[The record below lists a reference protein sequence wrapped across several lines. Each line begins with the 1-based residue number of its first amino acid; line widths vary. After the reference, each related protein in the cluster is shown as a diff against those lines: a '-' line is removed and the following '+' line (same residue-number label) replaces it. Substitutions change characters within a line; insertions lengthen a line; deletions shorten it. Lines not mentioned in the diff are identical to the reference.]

1 MVPASVAVAVG
12 VVVVVVVGVGVEVGV
27 GVGVGESAVMKNP
40 DFSSGSGGKWA
51 LEDRGT
57 GGSGR

>member
-27 GVGVGESAVMKNP
+27 GVGESSLMKNP
-40 DFSSGSGGKWA
+40 DFSSGSGGKSA